1 MKTALAL
8 ILLALIG
15 ASALLG
21 SPWMSQGFDLADLRT
36 TAGQQLSRHLDDGT
50 LLVLQA
56 NSAVDVKYDAQQR
69 RVTLLE
75 GRLAVDV
82 ADDDP
87 RPFLLI
93 TEHGTLATH
102 DAQLSLI
109 RLGGETTANLQAGS
123 AELDSAGHH
132 LQLQTGQPVH
142 FDRTGPRTP

>member
-1 MKTALAL
+1 MKTTLAV
-8 ILLALIG
+8 ILLALVA

-21 SPWMSQGFDLADLRT
+21 SPWMSQRFDLADLRT
-36 TAGQQLSRHLDDGT
+36 TASQQLSRHLDDGT

-56 NSAVDVKYDAQQR
+56 NSAVDVEYDGQQR

-87 RPFLLI
+87 RPFLLV

-102 DAQLSLI
+102 DAQLSMA
-109 RLGGETTANLQAGS
+109 RQGGAITAYLQAGS
-123 AELDSAGHH
+123 AELDSAGQRLP
-132 LQLQTGQPVH
+132 LQAGQSVR
-142 FDRTGPRTP
+142 FDRSGPRTP

>member
-1 MKTALAL
+1 MKTTLAV
-8 ILLALIG
+8 ILLALVA

-21 SPWMSQGFDLADLRT
+21 SPWMSQRFDLADLRT
-36 TAGQQLSRHLDDGT
+36 TASQQLSRHLDDGT

-56 NSAVDVKYDAQQR
+56 NSAVDVEYDGQQR

-87 RPFLLI
+87 RPFLLV

-102 DAQLSLI
+102 DAQLSMA
-109 RLGGETTANLQAGS
+109 RQGGAITAYLQAGS
-123 AELDSAGHH
+123 AELDSAGQR
-132 LQLQTGQPVH
+132 LPLQTGQSVR
-142 FDRTGPRTP
+142 FDRSGPRTP